1 MGVLL
6 DNFDVVIV
14 VEDEVPFNNVS
25 KAICCFLG
33 RDEQF
38 LERVAHADANGLVCD
53 LEVVLSGYLRMYLS
67 LNKCGAA
74 KMSLPHNVGKNVA
87 IAQQECRVRTMPRV
101 Q

>member
-33 RDEQF
+33 RAEQF

-53 LEVVLSGYLRMYLS
+53 LEVVLSGYLRRYHS

-87 IAQQECRVRTMPRV
+87 TAQQECRFCTIPRV